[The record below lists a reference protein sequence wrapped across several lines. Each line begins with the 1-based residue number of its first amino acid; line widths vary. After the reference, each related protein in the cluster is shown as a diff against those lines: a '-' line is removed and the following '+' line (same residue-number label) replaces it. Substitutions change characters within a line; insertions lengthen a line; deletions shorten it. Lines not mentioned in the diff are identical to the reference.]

1 VTTMNLRLKGFPQLI
16 EDMSAALQSSATTL
30 IDVSVGSVV
39 RAIFEANA
47 SVVLWLQWLILQVLQ
62 ITRASTSTGVDLDSW
77 MNDFGLSRLPAAAS
91 TGMVTFSRFAP
102 NISATIP
109 VGSVLKTTDG
119 SLSFTVAEDEALSI
133 WQPALN
139 GYVIPSGVA
148 VADLPVVCASGGM
161 IGDVLPGM
169 ISVIA
174 ASLSGVDQVTNA
186 NPLSNGADAE
196 SDQAFRYRF
205 QGYLASRSRAT
216 IGAVRNAIA
225 NVRQGLD
232 VAIKENTG
240 PDGTSLVGAFLVI
253 VDDGSGYP
261 SADLLSDVAS
271 AVDLVRPIGT
281 TFAIV
286 APKILAVNVSL
297 AAEFASSD
305 AATKGLPSMQTYIAN
320 YLNGLPIGAVASITR
335 IAQQAYRVG
344 DDVRNVTNIR
354 LNGALTDIVP
364 SPLTV
369 IKAAQVLVSTND
381 G

>member
-1 VTTMNLRLKGFPQLI
+1 MNLRLKGFPQLI

-62 ITRASTSTGVDLDSW
+62 ITRASTSAGADLDSW
-77 MNDFGLSRLPAAAS
+77 MADFGLSRLPAAAS
-91 TGMVTFSRFAP
+91 TGTVTFSRFAP

-109 VGSVLKTTDG
+109 IGSVLKTTDG
-119 SLSFTVAEDEALSI
+119 SLSFAVAQDEALSI
-133 WQPALN
+133 WQPDLN

-148 VADLPVVCASGGM
+148 SVDLPVVCASGGV

-174 ASLSGVDQVTNA
+174 ASLSGVDRVTNDS
-186 NPLSNGADAE
+186 PLSNGVDAE
-196 SDQAFRYRF
+196 SDQAFRSRF

-216 IGAVRNAIA
+216 MGAVRNAIA

-240 PDGTSLVGAFLVI
+240 LDGTSLVGSFLLI
-253 VDDGSGYP
+253 VDDGSGQP
-261 SADLLSDVAS
+261 SNSLLSDVAR
-271 AVDLVRPIGT
+271 AVDSVRPIGT
-281 TFAIV
+281 TFAVV
-286 APKILAVNVSL
+286 APKVLAVNVSL
-297 AAEFASSD
+297 VAEFASSE
-305 AATKGLPSMQTYIAN
+305 AATKGAPSMQAYIAN
-320 YLNGLPIGAVASITR
+320 YLNALPIGTVASITR

-344 DDVRNVTNIR
+344 DDVRNVTNIQI
-354 LNGALTDIVP
+354 NGAQTDIVP

-369 IKAAQVLVSTND
+369 IKAGQILVSAND